1 MKSRLLIFAF
11 SLFFAAPFAE
21 AQTGKFYSTFG
32 SEMIF
37 SFASIDDNGQE
48 ASSVLRWTP
57 VINLQTMLNYDFA
70 KSFGLFTGIGVR
82 NVGFIY
88 DDYIDPVS
96 GEKVKKKFRNYNIGI
111 PIGLKVGNLDRLF
124 VYGGYEIEFPLAYK
138 EKTFQN
144 EIKDKFV
151 VWFSKRVPTVYHTLM
166 VGVQFPYGAGLKFK
180 YYLTNF
186 HNKDYTATV
195 DGVQYKPYEGLNS
208 NVFYISLT
216 FSLFKN
222 TDLYYKQESKTE
234 GKYSAL

>member
-1 MKSRLLIFAF
+1 
-11 SLFFAAPFAE
+11 
-21 AQTGKFYSTFG
+21 
-32 SEMIF
+32 
-37 SFASIDDNGQE
+37 
-48 ASSVLRWTP
+48 
-57 VINLQTMLNYDFA
+57 
-70 KSFGLFTGIGVR
+70 
-82 NVGFIY
+82 
-88 DDYIDPVS
+88 
-96 GEKVKKKFRNYNIGI
+96 
-111 PIGLKVGNLDRLF
+111 
-124 VYGGYEIEFPLAYK
+124 
-138 EKTFQN
+138 
-144 EIKDKFV
+144 
-151 VWFSKRVPTVYHTLM
+151 M